1 MDREPQLSE
10 TVETVKRKRGR
21 PAGSRKGDTRATNP
35 RRPTSTQATQLDSVT
50 PAKQWTPP
58 EVREGASAYLDG
70 TLDDTKH
77 LPPVNQ
83 LLHSILQQDR
93 LAIARVAKALGV
105 TENTVYRWM
114 NGTSVPQQSHLRRLP
129 DVLPAHRSRLIHVIK
144 QAYPGLL
151 ESSPTSVRE
160 IQKDI
165 YQRVVEL
172 IVSHDEDDL
181 RQWEVV
187 QTLFEY
193 ALLQLDPERDG
204 MVITYAKLLP
214 PREDNM
220 VHALR
225 EFAMRGHTPW
235 PQAIATRAFLGSNM
249 LAGRVAML
257 QRNQTWSDTTEGH
270 IPFMVDDNERSS
282 CASPLLRGRS
292 IAGVLIVSSTQPD
305 FFADPR
311 KCETIDEYARLLS
324 IAIPQSDFHSI
335 YSLRLCPMPDLG
347 MQRQRLNEIY
357 IERILRYASAHN
369 LPRQE
374 AETKVE
380 RELEKEFEELAA
392 Q

>member
-1 MDREPQLSE
+1 MNREPQLS
-10 TVETVKRKRGR
+10 ETVKRKRGR
-21 PAGSRKGDTRATNP
+21 PAGSRKGNTLAANP
-35 RRPTSTQATQLDSVT
+35 RRPTSIQATQLDSVT
-50 PAKQWTPP
+50 PAKQWTSPDTQ
-58 EVREGASAYLDG
+58 EGMSAFLDG
-70 TLDDTKH
+70 ELDGTKH

-114 NGTSVPQQSHLRRLP
+114 NGTSIPQQAHLRRLP
-129 DVLPAHRSRLIHVIK
+129 DVLPAHRSKLIHVIK
-144 QAYPGLL
+144 QTYPGLL
-151 ESSPTSVRE
+151 ELSPTSVRE

-165 YQRVVEL
+165 YQRVIEL
-172 IVSHDEDDL
+172 IVNHDEDDL
-181 RQWEVV
+181 RQWEVA

-193 ALLQLDPERDG
+193 ALLQLDPERYG
-204 MVITYAKLLP
+204 MAITYAKLQP

-235 PQAIATRAFLGSNM
+235 PHDSITKVFLGSNM
-249 LAGRVAML
+249 LAGRVATL
-257 QRNQTWSDTTEGH
+257 QRNQMWSDTTEGH
-270 IPFMVDDNERSS
+270 IPFMVDEHERSS

-292 IAGVLIVSSTQPD
+292 IAGVLIVSSAQPD
-305 FFADPR
+305 FFADPK

-324 IAIPQSDFHSI
+324 IAVPQNDFRSI
-335 YSLRLCPMPDLG
+335 YNLHLRPMPDLG
-347 MQRQRLNEIY
+347 VQRQHLNEVY
-357 IERILRYASAHN
+357 TQRILRYASAHN
-369 LPRQE
+369 MSRQE

-380 RELEKEFEELAA
+380 RELEKEFEELTS